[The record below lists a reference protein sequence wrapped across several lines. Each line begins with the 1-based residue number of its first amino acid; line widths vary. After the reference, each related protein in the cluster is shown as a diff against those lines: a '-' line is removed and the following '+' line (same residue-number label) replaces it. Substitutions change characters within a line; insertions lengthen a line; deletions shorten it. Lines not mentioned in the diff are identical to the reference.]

1 MTAKEHMVEELREAK
16 LFYEERCDSLEREN
30 DALLANKEETIQIC
44 IEMETENDELK
55 HELSKIQDENDKF
68 QRDKKEAEVNIQALQ
83 TEMRF
88 IESKVSNVED
98 VEKLLRDTEAE
109 ELKLRGGQERLLEL
123 ERQLDN
129 RDERLA
135 ERDRAIQALRKS
147 LDSARLE
154 SRDRVE
160 AVTEELMASVQFIS
174 DKEEIISDLT
184 SKLST
189 NEEYSQSTK
198 LALTAKQEE
207 VIELTSKIKSLSEK
221 QREDEEMLFKLR
233 NQLETLEAERKV
245 RDLEANE
252 RLLKYA
258 EEMEAWSEE
267 GKDVRLLFATKRR
280 N

>member
-30 DALLANKEETIQIC
+30 DALLATKEETIQVC

-55 HELSKIQDENDKF
+55 RELSKIQDENDKL
-68 QRDKKEAEVNIQALQ
+68 QRDKEEAKVNIQALQ

-88 IESKVSNVED
+88 IKSKVSNMED
-98 VEKLLRDTEAE
+98 VERLLHDTEAE
-109 ELKLRGGQERLLEL
+109 VLELRGRRERLLEL
-123 ERQLDN
+123 EKQLEN
-129 RDERLA
+129 RDERMA
-135 ERDRAIQALRKS
+135 ERDRTIRVLRKS

-154 SRDRVE
+154 CLNRVE
-160 AVTEELMASVQFIS
+160 AVTEELMASVQLIS

-189 NEEYSQSTK
+189 HEEYSQSTK
-198 LALTAKQEE
+198 LALTVKEEE
-207 VIELTSKIKSLSEK
+207 VNELTSKIKSISEK
-221 QREDEEMLFKLR
+221 QREDEEMFLKLR
-233 NQLETLEAERKV
+233 NQLEMLEAESNA
-245 RDLEANE
+245 RDSEANE
-252 RLLKYA
+252 RLLTYA

-267 GKDVRLLFATKRR
+267 RKDVRLLFAIKRR

>member
-1 MTAKEHMVEELREAK
+1 MAKEHMVEELREAK
-16 LFYEERCDSLEREN
+16 LSYEERCDSLEREN
-30 DALLANKEETIQIC
+30 DALLANKEETIQVC

-55 HELSKIQDENDKF
+55 RELSKIQDENDKF
-68 QRDKKEAEVNIQALQ
+68 QRDKREAEVNIQALQ

-109 ELKLRGGQERLLEL
+109 ELKLRGGRERLLEL
-123 ERQLDN
+123 ERQLGN
-129 RDERLA
+129 REERLA

-160 AVTEELMASVQFIS
+160 AATEELMASVQFIS

-189 NEEYSQSTK
+189 TEEYSQSTR
-198 LALTAKQEE
+198 LALTAKEEE
-207 VIELTSKIKSLSEK
+207 VNELTSKIKSLSEK

-233 NQLETLEAERKV
+233 NQLETLEAQRKL
-245 RDLEANE
+245 RCSEANE

-267 GKDVRLLFATKRR
+267 RKDVRRLFATKRR

>member
-1 MTAKEHMVEELREAK
+1 MAKEHMVEELREAK
-16 LFYEERCDSLEREN
+16 LSYEERCDSLEREN
-30 DALLANKEETIQIC
+30 DALLANKEETIQVC

-55 HELSKIQDENDKF
+55 RELSKIQDENDKF

-83 TEMRF
+83 TEMRS

-109 ELKLRGGQERLLEL
+109 ELKLRGGRERLLEL

-129 RDERLA
+129 REERLA

-160 AVTEELMASVQFIS
+160 AATEELMASVQFNS

-189 NEEYSQSTK
+189 TEEYSQSTR
-198 LALTAKQEE
+198 LALTAKEEE
-207 VIELTSKIKSLSEK
+207 VNELASKIKSLSEK

-233 NQLETLEAERKV
+233 NQLETLEAQRKL
-245 RDLEANE
+245 RCSEANE

-267 GKDVRLLFATKRR
+267 RKDVRRLFATKRR

>member
-1 MTAKEHMVEELREAK
+1 MAKEHMVEELREAK
-16 LFYEERCDSLEREN
+16 LSYEERCDSLEREN
-30 DALLANKEETIQIC
+30 DALLANKEETIQVC

-55 HELSKIQDENDKF
+55 RELSKIQDENDKF

-109 ELKLRGGQERLLEL
+109 ELKLRGGRERLLEL

-129 RDERLA
+129 REERLA

-160 AVTEELMASVQFIS
+160 AATEELMASVQFIS

-189 NEEYSQSTK
+189 TEEYSQSTR
-198 LALTAKQEE
+198 LALTAKEEE
-207 VIELTSKIKSLSEK
+207 VNELTSKIKSLSEK

-233 NQLETLEAERKV
+233 NHLETLEAQRKL
-245 RDLEANE
+245 RCSEANE

-267 GKDVRLLFATKRR
+267 RKDVRRLFATKRR

>member
-1 MTAKEHMVEELREAK
+1 MAKEHMVEELREAK
-16 LFYEERCDSLEREN
+16 LSYEERCDSLEREN
-30 DALLANKEETIQIC
+30 DALLANKEETIQVC

-55 HELSKIQDENDKF
+55 RELSKIQDENDKF

-88 IESKVSNVED
+88 IESKVSNVGD

-109 ELKLRGGQERLLEL
+109 ELKLRGGRERLLEL

-129 RDERLA
+129 REERLA

-160 AVTEELMASVQFIS
+160 AATEELMASVQFIS

-189 NEEYSQSTK
+189 TEEYSQSTR
-198 LALTAKQEE
+198 LALTAKEEE
-207 VIELTSKIKSLSEK
+207 VNELTSKIKSLSEK

-233 NQLETLEAERKV
+233 NQLETLEAQRKL
-245 RDLEANE
+245 RCSEANE

-267 GKDVRLLFATKRR
+267 RKDVRRLFATKRR

>member
-1 MTAKEHMVEELREAK
+1 MAKEHMVEELREAK
-16 LFYEERCDSLEREN
+16 LSYEERCDSLEREN
-30 DALLANKEETIQIC
+30 DALLANKEETIQVC

-55 HELSKIQDENDKF
+55 RELSKIQDENDKF

-109 ELKLRGGQERLLEL
+109 ELKLRGGRERLLEL

-129 RDERLA
+129 REERLA

-160 AVTEELMASVQFIS
+160 AATEELMASVQFIS

-189 NEEYSQSTK
+189 TEEYSQSTR
-198 LALTAKQEE
+198 LALTAKEEE
-207 VIELTSKIKSLSEK
+207 VNELTSKIKSLSEK

-233 NQLETLEAERKV
+233 NQLETLEAQRKL
-245 RDLEANE
+245 RCSEANE

-267 GKDVRLLFATKRR
+267 RKDVRRLFATKRR

>member
-1 MTAKEHMVEELREAK
+1 MAKEHMVEELREAK
-16 LFYEERCDSLEREN
+16 LSYEERCDSLEREN
-30 DALLANKEETIQIC
+30 DALLANKEETIQVC

-55 HELSKIQDENDKF
+55 RELSKIQDENDKF

-88 IESKVSNVED
+88 IKSKVSNVED

-109 ELKLRGGQERLLEL
+109 ELKLRGGRERLLEL

-129 RDERLA
+129 REERLA

-160 AVTEELMASVQFIS
+160 AATEELMASVQFIS

-189 NEEYSQSTK
+189 TEEYSQSTR
-198 LALTAKQEE
+198 LALTAKEEE
-207 VIELTSKIKSLSEK
+207 VNELTSKIKSLSEK

-233 NQLETLEAERKV
+233 NQLETLEAQRKL
-245 RDLEANE
+245 RCSEANE

-267 GKDVRLLFATKRR
+267 RKDVRRLFATKRR

>member
-1 MTAKEHMVEELREAK
+1 MAKEHMVEELREAK
-16 LFYEERCDSLEREN
+16 LSYEERCDSLEREN
-30 DALLANKEETIQIC
+30 DALLANKEETIQVC

-55 HELSKIQDENDKF
+55 RELSKIQDENDKF

-98 VEKLLRDTEAE
+98 VEKLRRDTEAE
-109 ELKLRGGQERLLEL
+109 ELKLRGGRERLLEL

-129 RDERLA
+129 REERLA

-160 AVTEELMASVQFIS
+160 AATEELMASVQFIS

-189 NEEYSQSTK
+189 TEEYSQSTR
-198 LALTAKQEE
+198 LALTAKEEE
-207 VIELTSKIKSLSEK
+207 VNELTSKIKSLSEK

-233 NQLETLEAERKV
+233 NQLETLEAQRKL
-245 RDLEANE
+245 RCSEANE

-267 GKDVRLLFATKRR
+267 RKDVRRLFATKRR

>member
-1 MTAKEHMVEELREAK
+1 MAKEHMVEELREAK
-16 LFYEERCDSLEREN
+16 LSYEERCDSLEREN
-30 DALLANKEETIQIC
+30 DALLANKEETIQVC

-55 HELSKIQDENDKF
+55 RELSKIQDENDKF

-109 ELKLRGGQERLLEL
+109 ELKLRGGRERLLEL

-129 RDERLA
+129 REERLA

-160 AVTEELMASVQFIS
+160 AATEELMASVVQFIS

-189 NEEYSQSTK
+189 TEEYSQSTR
-198 LALTAKQEE
+198 LALTAKEEE
-207 VIELTSKIKSLSEK
+207 VNELTSKIKSLSEK

-233 NQLETLEAERKV
+233 NQLETLEAQRKL
-245 RDLEANE
+245 RCSEANE

-267 GKDVRLLFATKRR
+267 RKDVRRLFATKRR